1 MKGVLRSLLC
11 VLWALM
17 DVTDSIAATVI
28 HGLESS
34 CDLVLPSA
42 ALVVVTV
49 MLLGGLLYVRKKMR
63 KSLCSEK
70 ALHDQLKFF
79 DALSEATPQPIYV
92 RDSTGKF
99 ISGTRSYL
107 EAVGA
112 KAEDLYGK
120 TVLQGPPKFGAA
132 TAMHDAY
139 MQAMATNQ
147 TVRMLRATIMNGEER
162 WIDHWV
168 QPFHNAAGEMQG
180 VICGWLDVT
189 EQQRLIVELE
199 RVVSELEAARQLAEQ
214 ANREKS
220 RFLATMSH
228 EIRTPL
234 SAVIGTLEL
243 VQHQAEQGV
252 FDKRGI
258 QIAYSSATSVLDVIG
273 DVLDIS
279 KIESGKLEFIAER
292 MNFKA
297 LIESV
302 ASAFEGLAQ
311 EKGLTIV
318 LESNDAA
325 QQDVLMDTV
334 RVRQMLFNL
343 VSNAIKFTLVG
354 QVKISAMG
362 RYVGANLCIQLTVS
376 DTGIGVPEHE
386 QQRLFLPFAQGVNA
400 ASGSGLGLVITRSL
414 CELMGGTLRMHSE
427 LNVGT
432 TMVISL
438 TAALAPQQDALSP
451 LKARSSNSDT
461 LQPTYALRVLVV
473 EDYALHRQLLCQQ
486 LALLGHQATAAA
498 TGQQAL
504 ALWRTTPFD
513 VVITDYRMPSM
524 SGIELTAT
532 IRQEESLQKRRPCL
546 ILGLTAD
553 AQREP
558 IQQGLL
564 AGMNDCAVKPL
575 GLSMLKEK
583 LAFLAQQQS
592 AFSMP
597 ILQGSVGDMLV
608 SPVAN
613 TGNPEFDT
621 LLALTG
627 GDREKAWLFAREIL
641 KSLDAARNHLPALDE
656 GYDAA
661 SIAELA
667 HQTLGVARMLAHPE
681 LVQACLSVQGAYQ
694 KNSLESSRGRES
706 VQRLYLLLSELS
718 LRYRQLFAVKPC
730 AT

>member
-1 MKGVLRSLLC
+1 
-11 VLWALM
+11 M
-17 DVTDSIAATVI
+17 DVTDSIAETVVNGI
-28 HGLESS
+28 EPA
-34 CDLVLPSA
+34 CDLVLPSVV
-42 ALVVVTV
+42 LVVVVV
-49 MLLGGLLYVRKKMR
+49 MLLGWLLHVRQKMR
-63 KSLCSEK
+63 KSLCVEK

-92 RDSTGKF
+92 RDSLGKF
-99 ISGTRSYL
+99 ISGTRSYH

-112 KAEDLYGK
+112 KAEELYGK

-147 TVRMLRATIMNGEER
+147 TLRMLRATIMNGEER

-199 RVVSELEAARQLAEQ
+199 RVVSELDAARQVAEH

-273 DVLDIS
+273 DVLDFS
-279 KIESGKLEFIAER
+279 KIESGKLEFIPER

-297 LIESV
+297 LITSV
-302 ASAFEGLAQ
+302 AASFEGLAH
-311 EKGLTIV
+311 EKGLVIV
-318 LESNDAA
+318 LASNDAA
-325 QQDVLMDTV
+325 QQDVLIDTA

-343 VSNAIKFTLVG
+343 VSNAIKFTQVG
-354 QVKISAMG
+354 YVKISAMG
-362 RYVGANLCIQLTVS
+362 RYVGANLCIQLAVS
-376 DTGIGVPEHE
+376 DTGIGVPANK
-386 QQRLFLPFAQGVNA
+386 QQEVFLPFAQGGNA

-414 CELMGGTLRMHSE
+414 CELMGGTLQMHSE

-432 TMVISL
+432 TIEISL
-438 TAALAPQQDALSP
+438 TAALAPPHDAALP
-451 LKARSSNSDT
+451 LTMGSHGAEG
-461 LQPTYALRVLVV
+461 LQSTNALRVLVV

-498 TGQQAL
+498 TAQQAL
-504 ALWRTTPFD
+504 ALWRSTPFD
-513 VVITDYRMPSM
+513 VVITDYRMPGM
-524 SGIELTAT
+524 SGIELTAA
-532 IRQEESLQKRRPCL
+532 IRHEEALQKRIPSL

-564 AGMNDCAVKPL
+564 AGMNDCAVKPI
-575 GLSMLKEK
+575 GLNMLNEK
-583 LAFLAQQQS
+583 LAFLVPQQS
-592 AFSMP
+592 AFRLPTAPDSVTN
-597 ILQGSVGDMLV
+597 SVG
-608 SPVAN
+608 SPVVT
-613 TGNPEFDT
+613 TGHLEFDT

-627 GDREKAWLFAREIL
+627 GNREKAWLFAREIL
-641 KSLDAARNHLPALDE
+641 KSLETAKNHLPALDE
-656 GYDAA
+656 SYDVA

-667 HQTLGVARMLAHPE
+667 HQTLGVARMLAHTE
-681 LVQACLSVQGAYQ
+681 LVQACLSVQGAFQ
-694 KNSLESSRGRES
+694 QNSLASRRGRES
-706 VQRLYLLLSELS
+706 VQKLRHLLSEVS
-718 LRYRQLFAVKPC
+718 LRYRQLFAIYSTHP
-730 AT
+730 T

>member
-1 MKGVLRSLLC
+1 M
-11 VLWALM
+11 LWALM
-17 DVTDSIAATVI
+17 DVTDSIAAAVI
-28 HGLESS
+28 NGVEPS
-34 CDLVLPSA
+34 CDLVLPSV
-42 ALVVVTV
+42 ALVLVAVV
-49 MLLGGLLYVRKKMR
+49 LLVWLLYVRKEMV
-63 KSLCSEK
+63 KSRCSEK
-70 ALHDQLKFF
+70 ALNDQLKFF

-92 RDSTGKF
+92 RDMAGKF

-112 KAEDLYGK
+112 SAEHLHGK

-147 TVRMLRATIMNGEER
+147 TMRMLRATIMNGEER
-162 WIDHWV
+162 WIDHWI
-168 QPFHNAAGEMQG
+168 QPFHNAAGVMQG

-199 RVVSELEAARQLAEQ
+199 HVVTELETARQVAEQ
-214 ANREKS
+214 ANQEKS

-243 VQHQAEQGV
+243 VQHQAEKGV
-252 FDKRGI
+252 FDRRGI
-258 QIAYSSATSVLDVIG
+258 QIAYGSAKSLLDVIG

-279 KIESGKLEFIAER
+279 KIESGKLEFTQER

-302 ASAFEGLAQ
+302 ASSFEGLAQ
-311 EKGLTIV
+311 EKGLTI
-318 LESNDAA
+318 LLDFNGAA

-334 RVRQMLFNL
+334 RVRQILFNL
-343 VSNAIKFTLVG
+343 VSNALKFTHLG
-354 QVKISAMG
+354 HVKISAMG
-362 RYVGANLCIQLTVS
+362 SYAGSNLRMQLTVS
-376 DTGIGVPEHE
+376 DTGIGVPSSE
-386 QQRLFLPFAQGVNA
+386 QQRLFLPFSQVAST

-414 CELMGGTLRMHSE
+414 CELMGGTLQMHSE

-432 TMVISL
+432 SMVI
-438 TAALAPQQDALSP
+438 ALALPLAQKQTAMPALGTPSDSAHA
-451 LKARSSNSDT
+451 LQTTSS
-461 LQPTYALRVLVV
+461 LRVLVV

-486 LALLGHQATAAA
+486 LALLGHKATAAT

-513 VVITDYRMPSM
+513 VVITDYRMPGM
-524 SGIELTAT
+524 SGVELTAA
-532 IRQEESLQKRRPCL
+532 IRHEESLQKRTPCL

-583 LAFLAQQQS
+583 LAFLAQQQPV
-592 AFSMP
+592 FTMP
-597 ILQGSVGDMLV
+597 VMQSRVTDLLV
-608 SPVAN
+608 SPAAN
-613 TGNPEFDT
+613 TGSPEFDT

-641 KSLDAARNHLPALDE
+641 KSLDAAKNHLPPLSE
-656 GYDAA
+656 RYDAA

-667 HQTLGVARMLAHPE
+667 HQTLGVARMLAHHE
-681 LVQACLSVQGAYQ
+681 LVQACLNVQSAYQ

-706 VQRLYLLLSELS
+706 VKKLHHVLNEASF
-718 LRYRQLFAVKPC
+718 RYRKLFAVKPC
-730 AT
+730 TT